1 MIGFKPSSLKRGD
14 WNRLLK
20 KHSDKRTADYIKK
33 KKLPGLSLQPSNN
46 NLKRVKQQQEQQQQQ
61 TKLTAISN

>member
-46 NLKRVKQQQEQQQQQ
+46 NLKRVKQQQQQ
-61 TKLTAISN
+61 